1 MKNISKN
8 FFAHKKIIIIFIS
21 AIFIPS
27 VILIYLSYN
36 TFIQRRETI
45 KNILESNLWIS
56 GNTALD
62 ALENEISK
70 VEKKVL
76 NRDNFI
82 SLFEKDHLLFKNSFE
97 LLNQNTGMLFL
108 LDSDFNLIQPKIP
121 DKAPID
127 TFNEIYKARSS
138 FGTTYRKAESSE
150 FSQKNYLRSIGL
162 YDKCIKLTPAKQL
175 KAIALEGKGRCLLK
189 LKKYDLAKQTY
200 KELARDYSH
209 YLNRAGHPF
218 GIVAALQLYEISIS
232 QNQKSKGLEEL
243 LLLYQ
248 RIRDGNWIFTKPVFD
263 FFIVEI
269 ESILNEN
276 ILHGEFTEF
285 KKSYENLNDQIS
297 PLKRSLDLADFIRNE
312 GISGIKKRTLGKN
325 NQNMDPEH
333 FLIVKDTNLHL
344 LSYTFLPGTKPNRY
358 YYGGHYWNINYLK
371 KEIIT
376 KFFRDLE
383 QDSGLRFQLVD
394 DRGRNILTSEKIEQT
409 DVILD
414 LSYRPTPLPWKLFVS
429 HSDMKDVENTAQ
441 REILI
446 YGVLLIVIFGLMIF
460 GAFLIV
466 RDIYR
471 ESETTRIKTEFVHNI
486 SHELKTPLTLIRL
499 YGETLQRKKDLS
511 KKEKEESYEII
522 TKESERLSHLIDN
535 VLDFSRIEMGHKEF
549 IFKKGNLAQVIR
561 NTLESFRYHLDK
573 KGFLVKTEISS
584 NIPDNEFD
592 EEAISSVFINLLSN
606 SLKFSQMTKEI
617 AVKLSCDEENIVLQ
631 VSDMGIGMT
640 PKEISKIFDRFY
652 RAENKIVS
660 KTRGSGLGLTLVK
673 HIIDAHNGRISV
685 KSEPGKGSV
694 FTVFFPIDASNLS
707 YS

>member
-1 MKNISKN
+1 MKNIGKY
-8 FFAHKKIIIIFIS
+8 FFTHKKIIIIFVL

-36 TFIQRRETI
+36 TFIQRRETV

-56 GNTALD
+56 GNNALD
-62 ALENEISK
+62 ALENEITR

-76 NRDNFI
+76 NSDNFI
-82 SLFEKDHLLFKNSFE
+82 PLIKKDHLFFKDSFE

-108 LDSDFNLIQPKIP
+108 LDSDFNMIQPKTINKEP
-121 DKAPID
+121 VD
-127 TFNEIYKARSS
+127 TFKEIYNTRSS
-138 FGTTYRKAESSE
+138 FGKIYRRAESFE
-150 FSQKNYLRSIGL
+150 FLQINYLRATEL
-162 YDKCIKLTPAKQL
+162 YNQCMKLTSSKHLQ
-175 KAIALEGKGRCLLK
+175 AIALEGKGRCLLK

-232 QNQKSKGLEEL
+232 QNQKRKGLEEL
-243 LLLYQ
+243 LLLYEK
-248 RIRDGNWIFTKPVFD
+248 IRDGNWIFTKPVFD

-269 ESILNEN
+269 KSILNEN
-276 ILHGEFTEF
+276 IVQSEFTEL
-285 KKSYENLNDQIS
+285 KASYENLNDQIS
-297 PLKRSLDLADFIRNE
+297 PLKRSLNLADFIRNE

-333 FLIVKDTNLHL
+333 FLIVKDNNLHL
-344 LSYTFLPGTKPNRY
+344 LSYTFLSGTRQNRY

-371 KEIIT
+371 TEIIT
-376 KFFRDLE
+376 KLFRDLE

-394 DRGRNILTSEKIEQT
+394 DMGRNILTSEKIVQT

-441 REILI
+441 REIMI
-446 YGVLLIVIFGLMIF
+446 YGVLLIVIVGLMIF

-471 ESETTRIKTEFVHNI
+471 ESEITRIKTEFVHNI

-549 IFKKGNLAQVIR
+549 IFKKGNLANVIR

-573 KGFLVKTEISS
+573 KGFLVKAEISS

-592 EEAISSVFINLLSN
+592 EDAISSVLINLLSN
-606 SLKFSQMTKEI
+606 SMKFSPTIKEI
-617 AVKLSCDEENIVLQ
+617 TVKLSCDAESIILQ
-631 VSDMGIGMT
+631 VSDKGIGIM

-673 HIIDAHNGRISV
+673 HIIDAHNGRITV
-685 KSEPGKGSV
+685 RSEPGKGSV

>member
-1 MKNISKN
+1 MKNIGKY
-8 FFAHKKIIIIFIS
+8 FLAHKKIIIIFMI

-36 TFIQRRETI
+36 TFIQRRETV

-62 ALENEISK
+62 ALENEITK

-76 NRDNFI
+76 NSDNFI
-82 SLFEKDHLLFKNSFE
+82 PLIKNDHLFFKDSFE

-108 LDSDFNLIQPKIP
+108 LDSDFNMIQPKTLN
-121 DKAPID
+121 KEPID
-127 TFNEIYKARSS
+127 TFKEIYQVKSS
-138 FGTTYRKAESSE
+138 FGTIYRKAESFE
-150 FSQKNYLRSIGL
+150 FSQKNYLRAIGL
-162 YDKCIKLTPAKQL
+162 YDQCIKLTSSKHLQ
-175 KAIALEGKGRCLLK
+175 AITLEGKGRCLLK

-200 KELARDYSH
+200 KELAGDYSF

-218 GIVAALQLYEISIS
+218 GIVAALQLYEISIFR
-232 QNQKSKGLEEL
+232 NQKREGLEEL
-243 LLLYQ
+243 LLFYEKIKEGTWL
-248 RIRDGNWIFTKPVFD
+248 ITTSAFD

-276 ILHGEFTEF
+276 IIQGEFTEL

-297 PLKRSLDLADFIRNE
+297 PLKRSLDIADFIRNE
-312 GISGIKKRTLGKN
+312 GISGIKKRTFGKN
-325 NQNMDPEH
+325 NQNMDPEC
-333 FLIVKDTNLHL
+333 FLIVKDNNLHL
-344 LSYTFLPGTKPNRY
+344 LSYTYLSGSRQNRH

-376 KFFRDLE
+376 KLFRDLE
-383 QDSGLRFQLVD
+383 QNSGLRFQLVD
-394 DRGRNILTSEKIEQT
+394 DRGRNILTSEKIVQT

-429 HSDMKDVENTAQ
+429 HSDMKNVENTAQ

-446 YGVLLIVIFGLMIF
+446 YGVLLIMIFGLMIF

-499 YGETLQRKKDLS
+499 YGETLQRKKNLS
-511 KKEKEESYEII
+511 NKEKEESYEII

-535 VLDFSRIEMGHKEF
+535 VLDFSRIEMGRKEF
-549 IFKKGNLAQVIR
+549 IFKKGNLANVIR

-592 EEAISSVFINLLSN
+592 EESISSVLINLLSN
-606 SLKFSQMTKEI
+606 SMKFSPMIKEI
-617 AVKLSCDEENIVLQ
+617 TVKLSCDAEDIILQ
-631 VSDMGIGMT
+631 VSDKGIGIT

-673 HIIDAHNGRISV
+673 HIIDAHNGRITV
-685 KSEPGKGSV
+685 GSEQGKGSV
-694 FTVFFPIDASNLS
+694 FTIFFPIDASNLS

>member
-1 MKNISKN
+1 MKNIGKY
-8 FFAHKKIIIIFIS
+8 FFTHKKIIIIFVI

-45 KNILESNLWIS
+45 KNIIESNLWIS
-56 GNTALD
+56 GNNALD
-62 ALENEISK
+62 ALENEITK

-76 NRDNFI
+76 NIDNFI
-82 SLFEKDHLLFKNSFE
+82 PLIKKDHLFFKDSFE

-108 LDSDFNLIQPKIP
+108 LDSDFNMIQPKILNKEP
-121 DKAPID
+121 VD
-127 TFNEIYKARSS
+127 TFKDIYNAKSS
-138 FGTTYRKAESSE
+138 FGNTYRKAESIE
-150 FSQKNYLRSIGL
+150 FSQKNYLRATEL
-162 YDKCIKLTPAKQL
+162 YDQCMKLTSSKHL
-175 KAIALEGKGRCLLK
+175 HAIALEGKGRCLLK

-200 KELARDYSH
+200 KELAGDYSH

-218 GIVAALQLYEISIS
+218 GIVAALQLYEINIS
-232 QNQKSKGLEEL
+232 QNQKRKGLKEL
-243 LLLYQ
+243 LLLYEK
-248 RIRDGNWIFTKPVFD
+248 IRDGNWIITKPLFD

-276 ILHGEFTEF
+276 IVQGEFSELKT
-285 KKSYENLNDQIS
+285 SYENLNNRIS
-297 PLKRSLDLADFIRNE
+297 LLKRNLDLADFIRNE

-333 FLIVKDTNLHL
+333 FLIVKDNNLHL
-344 LSYTFLPGTKPNRY
+344 LSYTFLSGTRQNRY

-371 KEIIT
+371 TEIIT
-376 KFFRDLE
+376 KLFRDLE

-394 DRGRNILTSEKIEQT
+394 DTGRNILTSEKIVQT

-429 HSDMKDVENTAQ
+429 HSDMKKVENTAQ

-446 YGVLLIVIFGLMIF
+446 YGVLLIVIVGLMIF

-573 KGFLVKTEISS
+573 KGFLVKAEISS

-592 EEAISSVFINLLSN
+592 EEAISSVLINLLSN
-606 SLKFSQMTKEI
+606 SMKFSPTIKEI
-617 AVKLSCDEENIVLQ
+617 TVKLSCDAESIILQ
-631 VSDMGIGMT
+631 VSDKGIGIM

-673 HIIDAHNGRISV
+673 HIIDAHNGRV
-685 KSEPGKGSV
+685 TVRSEPGKGSV
-694 FTVFFPIDASNLS
+694 FTVVFPIDHSHLIKS
-707 YS
+707 

>member
-1 MKNISKN
+1 
-8 FFAHKKIIIIFIS
+8 
-21 AIFIPS
+21 
-27 VILIYLSYN
+27 LSYN

-56 GNTALD
+56 GNNALD
-62 ALENEISK
+62 ALENEITK

-76 NRDNFI
+76 NSDNFI
-82 SLFEKDHLLFKNSFE
+82 PLIKKDHLFFKDSFD

-108 LDSDFNLIQPKIP
+108 LDSDFNIIQPKILNKEP
-121 DKAPID
+121 VD
-127 TFNEIYKARSS
+127 TFTEIYNARSS
-138 FGTTYRKAESSE
+138 FGNTYRKAESIE
-150 FSQKNYLRSIGL
+150 FSQKNYLRATELSSKHL
-162 YDKCIKLTPAKQL
+162 H
-175 KAIALEGKGRCLLK
+175 AIALEGKGRCLLK

-200 KELARDYSH
+200 KELAGDYSH

-218 GIVAALQLYEISIS
+218 GIVAALQLYEINIS
-232 QNQKSKGLEEL
+232 QNQKRKGLKEL
-243 LLLYQ
+243 LLLYEK
-248 RIRDGNWIFTKPVFD
+248 IRDGNWIITKPVFD

-276 ILHGEFTEF
+276 IVQGEFSELKT
-285 KKSYENLNDQIS
+285 SYENLNNRIS
-297 PLKRSLDLADFIRNE
+297 LLKKNLDLADFIRNE
-312 GISGIKKRTLGKN
+312 GISGIKKRILGKN

-333 FLIVKDTNLHL
+333 FLIVKDNNLHL
-344 LSYTFLPGTKPNRY
+344 LSYTFLSGTKPNRY

-371 KEIIT
+371 TEIIT
-376 KFFRDLE
+376 KLFRDLE

-394 DRGRNILTSEKIEQT
+394 DTGRNILTSEKIVQT

-441 REILI
+441 REIMI
-446 YGVLLIVIFGLMIF
+446 YGVLLIVIVGLMIF

-471 ESETTRIKTEFVHNI
+471 ESEITRIKTEFVHNI

-511 KKEKEESYEII
+511 KKDKEESYEII
-522 TKESERLSHLIDN
+522 TKESERLSHQIDN
-535 VLDFSRIEMGHKEF
+535 VLDFSRIEMGRKEF
-549 IFKKGNLAQVIR
+549 IFKKGNLANVIR
-561 NTLESFRYHLDK
+561 NSLESFRYHLDK
-573 KGFLVKTEISS
+573 KGFLVKAEISS

-592 EEAISSVFINLLSN
+592 EDAISSVLINLLSN
-606 SLKFSQMTKEI
+606 SMKFSPTIKEI
-617 AVKLSCDEENIVLQ
+617 TVKLSCDEENIVLQ
-631 VSDMGIGMT
+631 VSDKGIGIT

-673 HIIDAHNGRISV
+673 HIIDAHNGRITV
-685 KSEPGKGSV
+685 RSEPGKGSI
-694 FTVFFPIDASNLS
+694 FTVFLPIDHSHLIKS
-707 YS
+707 